1 MKSCAGLDEDHYKH
15 PVLQTYAGMLGDPN
29 YINAIVRKKVKPLG
43 GTWVIHENG
52 TVSSMDNPKTR
63 CAEHESE
70 VSCTDPTHLKNLGV
84 GTQILLPH
92 GDLQV
97 GELMDQRG
105 TASSSAE
112 VPRCWPSG
120 KKPPRTEGK
129 DETMEESSTYG

>member
-1 MKSCAGLDEDHYKH
+1 MKTTTSILFFRPTQECLETLTTSTPSYEKKLNHWVALGLSMKMEQF
-15 PVLQTYAGMLGDPN
+15 LQWTILRPG
-29 YINAIVRKKVKPLG
+29 VRNMKAKCLVQ
-43 GTWVIHENG
+43 I
-52 TVSSMDNPKTR
+52 
-63 CAEHESE
+63 
-70 VSCTDPTHLKNLGV
+70 HLKNLGV

-129 DETMEESSTYG
+129 DETMEAASTYG

>member
-1 MKSCAGLDEDHYKH
+1 MKTTTSILFFRPTQECLETLNTSTPSYE
-15 PVLQTYAGMLGDPN
+15 
-29 YINAIVRKKVKPLG
+29 KKVKPLG

-63 CAEHESE
+63 CEEQESE

-112 VPRCWPSG
+112 VPPCWPSG

-129 DETMEESSTYG
+129 DETMEAASTYG